1 MSSQKEYAAQAPGA
15 TGVDPQHPARQMFRV
30 VDHDHALLEPLDGV
44 HRKKIAIVGFAASSR
59 NLAPFDD
66 PSYIIAGL
74 NQLYRH
80 IPRADVW
87 FDIHANWR
95 EDNVE
100 GTDHEGYLRQCGM
113 PVFMSTREASIPTAV
128 NFPLQ
133 RVIDR
138 VAGCDYFTSTVAFM
152 LGWAI
157 LQHDEQVDRDIEALH
172 KRIDAGDG
180 DAVAIGRD
188 PRKLLAWTKDR
199 YSECEIAI
207 FGIDLIVGTE
217 YDFQKACV
225 EYMLGL
231 ANARGIT
238 VRIPP
243 QSALLKQRW
252 RYGYETEPQAW
263 PIKMSELSNRG
274 AALDNERNNLI
285 ARLQTIDG
293 ARQEQAYWSQVADL
307 RMKNGT
313 IRLNEESS

>member
-1 MSSQKEYAAQAPGA
+1 MSSQKDYASQAPGA
-15 TGVDPQHPARQMFRV
+15 TGVDPNHPAEHGYGFDIIDADAGLVRARGPV
-30 VDHDHALLEPLDGV
+30 
-44 HRKKIAIVGFAASSR
+44 RKKIAVVGFAASTRSM
-59 NLAPFDD
+59 APFDD
-66 PSYIIAGL
+66 PSYELWGL

-80 IPRADVW
+80 IPRASRW

-100 GTDHEGYLRQCGM
+100 GTDHPGWLAASGM
-113 PVFMSTREASIPTAV
+113 PVYMSTREPSIPTAV
-128 NFPLQ
+128 NYPLA
-133 RVIDR
+133 RVIER

-152 LGWAI
+152 LGAAI
-157 LQHDEQVDRDIEALH
+157 LEIDEQVDADVETLH
-172 KRIDAGDG
+172 QRIDAGD
-180 DAVAIGRD
+180 DEAAAIARHPG
-188 PRKLLAWTKDR
+188 KLLAWTKDR
-199 YSECEIAI
+199 YSEREIAI

-263 PIKMSELSNRG
+263 PIKWTEFKKRE
-274 AALDNERNNLI
+274 AALEGERANLI
-285 ARLQTIDG
+285 ARLQTIEG
-293 ARQEQAYWSQVADL
+293 ALQEQRYWQQVFDL
-307 RMKNGT
+307 RVKNGT
-313 IRLNEESS
+313 IKLNEDT